1 MSHWCKIGRLYLLLV
16 LNYWARVK
24 SNPQKKFIVS
34 NSYQSGVTFFKEIL
48 ELPKLVTWLYLQSS
62 FFQLMKLLFLMSWTK
77 TLTSQPFFNSFS
89 INLTKLSSNFLELVL
104 RRLKAVISRRPQV
117 VNFVDMIKAVITL
130 IETEQKNSKEL

>member
-1 MSHWCKIGRLYLLLV
+1 
-16 LNYWARVK
+16 
-24 SNPQKKFIVS
+24 
-34 NSYQSGVTFFKEIL
+34 
-48 ELPKLVTWLYLQSS
+48 
-62 FFQLMKLLFLMSWTK
+62 MKLLFLMSWTK